1 MNSQPSVTD
10 AVGFGVFLAGLVY
23 APNVAEVVGP
33 YVVIVSASI
42 IGASF
47 ALKRREKTARLAAL
61 WYFLRV
67 AGLAVLITVS
77 LAGIGSTYYSSLTE
91 RVLITPVAL
100 VIGAIGDDWP
110 KLLRAVVRFIFRT
123 VDLARGN
130 ANKDS
135 NKEETP

>member
-23 APNVAEVVGP
+23 APNVAQVVGP
-33 YVVIVSASI
+33 YIVIVLASI

-67 AGLAVLITVS
+67 AGLAVLGTVS
-77 LAGIGSTYYSSLTE
+77 LASIGSSYYSSLTE
-91 RVLITPVAL
+91 RVLITPVAFL
-100 VIGAIGDDWP
+100 IGAVGDDWP
-110 KLLRAVVRFIFRT
+110 ALLRAIVRFMFRA

-130 ANKDS
+130 ASKG
-135 NKEETP
+135 NKEDTP

>member
-1 MNSQPSVTD
+1 MNSQTSVTD
-10 AVGFGVFLAGLVY
+10 AVGFGIFIAGLVY

-33 YVVIVSASI
+33 YIVIVLASI

-47 ALKRREKTARLAAL
+47 ALKRREKTTRLVAL

-77 LAGIGSTYYSSLTE
+77 LAGIGSSYYSSLTE

-100 VIGAIGDDWP
+100 LIGAVGDDWP
-110 KLLRAVVRFIFRT
+110 KLLRAIVRIIFRAIG
-123 VDLARGN
+123 LATG
-130 ANKDS
+130 KDDTKGKGES
-135 NKEETP
+135 S

>member
-33 YVVIVSASI
+33 YIVIVLASI

-77 LAGIGSTYYSSLTE
+77 LAGIGSSYYSSLTE

-110 KLLRAVVRFIFRT
+110 KLLRAIVRFIFRA

-130 ANKDS
+130 PPKD

>member
-47 ALKRREKTARLAAL
+47 ALKRREKTARLGAHAA
-61 WYFLRV
+61 
-67 AGLAVLITVS
+67 
-77 LAGIGSTYYSSLTE
+77 
-91 RVLITPVAL
+91 
-100 VIGAIGDDWP
+100 
-110 KLLRAVVRFIFRT
+110 
-123 VDLARGN
+123 
-130 ANKDS
+130 
-135 NKEETP
+135 

>member
-1 MNSQPSVTD
+1 MNDRAVTD
-10 AVGFGVFLAGLVY
+10 AVGFGIFLAGLFY
-23 APNVAEVVGP
+23 APDVAAVVGP
-33 YVVIVSASI
+33 YIVIVLASV

-47 ALKRREKTARLAAL
+47 ALKRRDKTTRLIAV

-77 LAGIGSTYYSSLTE
+77 LASMGSSYYSSVTE

-100 VIGAIGDDWP
+100 IVGAVGDDWP

-123 VDLARGN
+123 IDLARG
-130 ANKDS
+130 KGD
-135 NKEETP
+135 TP

>member
-1 MNSQPSVTD
+1 MNGQPSVTD

-123 VDLARGN
+123 GDLARGN
-130 ANKDS
+130 AKDS
-135 NKEETP
+135 NKEEAP